1 MSDSSVDTTSYIT
14 SILDDIKHRVGP
26 SVDYDHFNTDILD
39 AINTAFAILEQRGG
53 KVFEVTDNTTTWS
66 DYSDDKTLI
75 GLVRTYVYNKVRLI
89 FDPPSS
95 SFVLSAMEK
104 QNEELEFRIS
114 IIVDDQK
121 GDWS

>member
-1 MSDSSVDTTSYIT
+1 MSDNVVGTSYIQ

-26 SVDYDHFNTDILD
+26 SVDYDHFDTDILD
-39 AINTAFAILEQRGG
+39 AINTAFAILQQRGA
-53 KVFEVTDNTTTWS
+53 KEFEVVDNTTTWS

-114 IIVDDQK
+114 IIVDDQT
-121 GDWS
+121 GGY

>member
-1 MSDSSVDTTSYIT
+1 MGDNVVDTSYIT

-39 AINTAFAILEQRGG
+39 AINTAFAILQQRGA
-53 KVFEVTDNTTTWS
+53 KDFEVVDNTTTWN

-121 GDWS
+121 GGY

>member
-1 MSDSSVDTTSYIT
+1 MSDNVVDTSYIT

-39 AINTAFAILEQRGG
+39 AINTAFAILQQRGA
-53 KVFEVTDNTTTWS
+53 KDFEVVDNTTTWN

-114 IIVDDQK
+114 IIVDNQK
-121 GDWS
+121 GGY